1 MQRALPDWVA
11 RDAALIIAARAIHTF
26 AQGVLAAL
34 LGVHLA
40 AAGLSPFQI
49 GLFFSLGFAGTAALS
64 FVSALASERVG
75 RRGLLVGYTALAAI
89 AGAALAA
96 SGDPLVLLG
105 AAFAGAFT
113 GAAGNVG
120 PTQSLEQAALA
131 GAASPARRTELFALY
146 RVAAAVAAALGAL
159 AAATPIALQAWAGM
173 SELAA
178 LRSMLAL
185 LVGLRL
191 GVAVLFALLS
201 GEAEA
206 PGRRREWV
214 NPLRLPSRR
223 RIFTL
228 TALFSLDHLAG
239 AIVVRALLALWF
251 VDRFG
256 LDLTGL
262 AALFFGVQVISI
274 GSLWAAGK
282 IAKRIGLINT
292 MTWAHLPSALLLIG
306 VAFSPWAW
314 LAVAFLLARSLFDQ
328 MDVPARDS
336 YIMAVVEPRERVAMG
351 SVHILGRSVAGT
363 IGPTLSAGVLQAVAF
378 SAPLIGSGVLKTAYV
393 LSLWA
398 LFRNV
403 RPPEE
408 VGRFPPT
415 RE

>member
-1 MQRALPDWVA
+1 MAAALPDWVS
-11 RDAALIIAARAIHTF
+11 RDAALIIAARALHTF
-26 AQGVLAAL
+26 AQGALAVL
-34 LGVHLA
+34 LGVYLA
-40 AAGLSPFQI
+40 AAGLSPFQT

-75 RRGLLVGYTALAAI
+75 RRGLLTAYTGLAAL

-96 SGDPLVLLG
+96 SGDPLVLL
-105 AAFAGAFT
+105 AVAFAGAFT

-131 GAASPARRTELFALY
+131 GVAPPARRTEMFALY

-159 AAATPIALQAWAGM
+159 AAGLPVALEAWAGM
-173 SELAA
+173 SELASLRLVLAMLVA
-178 LRSMLAL
+178 LR
-185 LVGLRL
+185 LVVG
-191 GVAVLFALLS
+191 VLFALLS
-201 GEAEA
+201 GEVEA
-206 PGRRREWV
+206 ARERREWV

-228 TALFSLDHLAG
+228 TGLFSLDHLAG
-239 AIVVRALLALWF
+239 AIIVRGLLALWF
-251 VDRFG
+251 SERFG
-256 LDLTGL
+256 LDLAEL
-262 AALFFGVQVISI
+262 AALFFGAQVVSI
-274 GSLWAAGK
+274 GALWAAGK
-282 IAKRIGLINT
+282 VAKRIGLINT

-314 LAVAFLLARSLFDQ
+314 LAVALLLARSLFDQ

-351 SVHILGRSVAGT
+351 SVHILGRSAAGT
-363 IGPTLSAGVLQAVAF
+363 VGPTLSAGVLQAVAF
-378 SAPLIGSGVLKTAYV
+378 SAPLVGSALLKAAYV

-398 LFRNV
+398 MFKDV

-408 VGRFPPT
+408 REGRG
-415 RE
+415 